1 MTTSLSNSLTDRSE
15 NRQKSLTVI
24 TSQQVDIFR
33 RLFPAHSVTD
43 YFKYALEARC
53 RYDVEQLFRHGVAA
67 LYRISRYLHVFVG
80 IFHLDADKLV
90 YEIMEACAV

>member
-1 MTTSLSNSLTDRSE
+1 M
-15 NRQKSLTVI
+15 VAA
-24 TSQQVDIFR
+24 QQVDIFR

-43 YFKYALEARC
+43 YFKYALEARS